1 VKQVERAVAKILELS
16 GDESEIHIIGHSA
29 GINLSFYINVI
40 KNLNL
45 ILIDFNFKRRAFG
58 GDDALHGL

>member
-16 GDESEIHIIGHSA
+16 GEKSEIHIVGHSA

-58 GDDALHGL
+58 VDDSFHGL